1 VSTKRIR
8 AVFEAELEMLP
19 LASLLPTKEVP
30 DSFKLSPRWRFIA
43 NTIEE
48 IGLVEPLVVY
58 RRADLRGQHL
68 LLDGHLRR
76 EILMEK
82 GVAQAECLLSE
93 DDEAFTYNKRINR
106 LAVVQ
111 EHFLIIRAIERGI
124 SEERLAKVL
133 GVKIEYVKR
142 RRSLLRGIC
151 LEAVGLLADKP
162 INPVV
167 FDLLRKMKPG
177 RQIEACKLMSS
188 ASIYSSGYARALLS
202 SSSDDDL
209 TRPRRRPPPPIVSSA
224 DLSLMERELKT
235 AQKDFKAVEMN
246 YGNDLVNLVIATRY
260 VSILL
265 SRPKIVSYL
274 DANHPEMLAEFR
286 NILSAASTDETVAG
300 QIEVDVRKPKL
311 NSESPPANAFRTNLV
326 PQRRQQK
333 ASRSRE
339 TNDRKQ
345 PSAKTRTGTR
355 Q

>member
-8 AVFEAELEMLP
+8 AAFEAELEMLP
-19 LASLLPTKEVP
+19 LASLLPTKEIP
-30 DSFKLSPRWRFIA
+30 DSFKHSPKWRLIA

-58 RRADLRGQHL
+58 RRADLRGRHL
-68 LLDGHLRR
+68 LLDGHVRR

-82 GVAQAECLLSE
+82 GVAEAECLLSE

-142 RRSLLRGIC
+142 RRSLLKGVC
-151 LEAVGLLADKP
+151 PEAVGLLADKP

-167 FDLLRKMKPG
+167 FDLLRKMKSG

-209 TRPRRRPPPPIVSSA
+209 MRPRRPPPSIVTSA

-235 AQKDFKAVEMN
+235 AQKDFKAVEMS
-246 YGNDLVNLVIATRY
+246 YGNDLVDLVIAARY
-260 VSILL
+260 VSSLL
-265 SRPKIVSYL
+265 GRPKIVRYL
-274 DANHPEMLAEFR
+274 DENHPEMLEEFR
-286 NILSAASTDETVAG
+286 TIVSATSTEETTENRASGE
-300 QIEVDVRKPKL
+300 
-311 NSESPPANAFRTNLV
+311 V
-326 PQRRQQK
+326 PQVSPGVPAATRASPRTRAPRQVQSAPYRAK
-333 ASRSRE
+333 GQFGH
-339 TNDRKQ
+339 KQ
-345 PSAKTRTGTR
+345 PSKSGRTDTR

>member
-1 VSTKRIR
+1 MSTKRIR
-8 AVFEAELEMLP
+8 AAFEAELKMLP

-30 DSFKLSPRWRFIA
+30 DSFKLSSKWRFIA

-58 RRADLRGQHL
+58 RRADLHGKHL

-82 GVAQAECLLSE
+82 GVAEAECLLSE
-93 DDEAFTYNKRINR
+93 DDEAFTYNKRVNR

-133 GVKIEYVKR
+133 GVKIDYVKR
-142 RRSLLRGIC
+142 RRSLLKGIC
-151 LEAVGLLADKP
+151 PEAFGLLTDKP

-202 SSSDDDL
+202 SSRDDDL
-209 TRPRRRPPPPIVSSA
+209 TRPRRRPPPPIVTSA
-224 DLSLMERELKT
+224 DLSLMERELRT

-246 YGNDLVNLVIATRY
+246 YGSDLVNLVIATRY
-260 VSILL
+260 ISMLL
-265 SRPKIVSYL
+265 SRPKIVGYL
-274 DANHPEMLAEFR
+274 DANHPEMLAEFSS
-286 NILSAASTDETVAG
+286 ILSAASTDETVPG
-300 QIEVDVRKPKL
+300 QIEVDARKAKL
-311 NSESPPANAFRTNLV
+311 TNLV
-326 PQRRQQK
+326 RQRRQQK
-333 ASRSRE
+333 VSRSRE
-339 TNDRKQ
+339 TNERER
-345 PSAKTRTGTR
+345 PSAKTREGTR

>member
-1 VSTKRIR
+1 MSAKRIR
-8 AVFEAELEMLP
+8 AAFESELKMLP

-30 DSFKLSPRWRFIA
+30 DSFRRSPKWRFIA

-58 RRADLRGQHL
+58 RRADLQGQHL

-82 GVAQAECLLSE
+82 GEAQAECLLSY
-93 DDEAFTYNKRINR
+93 DDEAFTYNKKVSR

-111 EHFLIIRAIERGI
+111 EHFLINRAIERGI
-124 SEERLAKVL
+124 SEARLSRVL
-133 GVKIEYVKR
+133 GVKIDYVKR
-142 RRSLLRGIC
+142 RLSLLKGIC
-151 LEAVGLLADKP
+151 PEAVDLLSTKP
-162 INPVV
+162 VNPVV

-202 SSSDDDL
+202 SSGDDDL
-209 TRPRRRPPPPIVSSA
+209 MKPRRRAPPPIVTSA

-246 YGNDLVNLVIATRY
+246 YGNDLVNLVIAARY

-265 SRPKIVSYL
+265 SRPRIVGYL
-274 DANHPEMLAEFR
+274 DANHPEMLVEFR
-286 NILSAASTDETVAG
+286 DILSAASMDNSGADNIITDTQDSELSKIQPGA
-300 QIEVDVRKPKL
+300 
-311 NSESPPANAFRTNLV
+311 NSSRTSRN
-326 PQRRQQK
+326 PRRPEPK
-333 ASRSRE
+333 ASWSRE
-339 TNDRKQ
+339 TNDRKR
-345 PSAKTRTGTR
+345 PSAKPRTGTR
-355 Q
+355 R

>member
-1 VSTKRIR
+1 MSTKRIR
-8 AVFEAELEMLP
+8 AAFEAELAMLP

-76 EILMEK
+76 EILMQK

-133 GVKIEYVKR
+133 GVKIDYVKR
-142 RRSLLRGIC
+142 RRSLLKGIC

-177 RQIEACKLMSS
+177 RQVEACKLMSA

-209 TRPRRRPPPPIVSSA
+209 TRPPRPAPSIVTSA

-235 AQKDFKAVEMN
+235 AQKDFKAIEMN
-246 YGNDLVNLVIATRY
+246 YGNDLVNLVIASRY
-260 VSILL
+260 VSSLL
-265 SRPKIVSYL
+265 GRPKIVIYL

-286 NILSAASTDETVAG
+286 NILSAASTDGTVAG
-300 QIEVDVRKPKL
+300 HTEVDKRKSKL
-311 NSESPPANAFRTNLV
+311 DSKSPPTSAFRANLI

-333 ASRSRE
+333 ALRSRE
-339 TNDRKQ
+339 TNDRKR
-345 PSAKTRTGTR
+345 PSAKAHIGTH

>member
-1 VSTKRIR
+1 MSTKRIR
-8 AVFEAELEMLP
+8 TAFEAELKMLP
-19 LASLLPTKEVP
+19 IASLLPTKEVP
-30 DSFKLSPRWRFIA
+30 GNFKLSPKWRFIA

-82 GVAQAECLLSE
+82 GVAEVECLLSE

-106 LAVVQ
+106 LAVVE
-111 EHFLIIRAIERGI
+111 EHFLIVRAIERGI
-124 SEERLAKVL
+124 SEDRLAKVL

-142 RRSLLRGIC
+142 RRTLLKGVC
-151 LEAVGLLADKP
+151 PEAVGLLSGKP

-177 RQIEACKLMSS
+177 RQVEACKLMSA

-209 TRPRRRPPPPIVSSA
+209 ARPPRPPPSIVTSA

-235 AQKDFKAVEMN
+235 AQKDFKEIEMN
-246 YGNDLVNLVIATRY
+246 YGNDLVNLVIAARY
-260 VSILL
+260 ISSLL
-265 SRPKIVSYL
+265 GRPKIVGYL
-274 DANHPEMLAEFR
+274 DANHPEILAEFR
-286 NILSAASTDETVAG
+286 KILSAESTDETVAVHT
-300 QIEVDVRKPKL
+300 EVDARKPNL
-311 NSESPPANAFRTNLV
+311 NSKSLPAKALPTNSV
-326 PQRRQQK
+326 PQRRLRKVSQSK
-333 ASRSRE
+333 E
-339 TNDRKQ
+339 MNDRKR
-345 PSAKTRTGTR
+345 PSMKTRTGTR